1 MYCCTCILALFL
13 PSAVAFGVL
22 AGIVAA
28 ILCVASSSRVTLALC
43 LGLVVSCAHFYRYES
58 NRIPT
63 ACFDAPIKAS
73 GVITSFP
80 KSHEGVGGSSYLSF
94 DLDVRQSLPTECGSG
109 GKFRAY
115 ANSDEEAP
123 AIKIGDSVTGD
134 LRLRPLGS
142 LWNRGKLPSNVHA
155 LANKTSAL
163 ATVTDITAIEQQGSS
178 LSALRYRLS
187 QSISQYAKQAGAE
200 RLLQGLLLGR
210 QDALDPKDWLFLREF
225 GIVHVLVVSGV
236 HVSLVML
243 WMQSLLALPRR
254 FFVFRHDAGPGWVN
268 LTAVS
273 LLACGYV
280 LITGASLP
288 AQRALLMM
296 CVTQSMRVL
305 LWRVSPLSSVLASA
319 SLLITINPW
328 SALTSGFWLSVLLT
342 AIIIIE
348 TERQAE
354 NGPGNRILGWFRLT
368 CVLTLISS
376 ALSIFFFHQFS
387 VGAFIS
393 NLLIAPIFTAV
404 LLPVGLFG
412 LVMTEF
418 HREAGG
424 WLLGI
429 TADIVSEL
437 MGLMAAGAMSHLGQL
452 KSIFLQEGVLLFVAV
467 VILTTSLPKK
477 LATTAVLVLPLSLS
491 GSSHHSHTME
501 VVVADVGQGTLIL
514 VSKGDY
520 SLLYDTGGVGG
531 SGTSIAE
538 REVIP
543 WLKSRGVEEIDLL
556 VVSHGDLDHSGG
568 LSAVR
573 EYFDI
578 TQHWGFEGTPCV
590 AGRELSPSPGFIVS
604 VMMGRGTSASN
615 TNADSCVVLVEFHK
629 QWLLLAGDI
638 PSMAEFELIAGGFLP
653 HKIDILIAAHHGS
666 GTSSSQTFIDKAG
679 PTHTVFTTKRGNRFN
694 HPDSAVLQRFR
705 TAGTVLWDTAYN
717 GAVTFKLT
725 PSGGLSVRG
734 MRSAFSPYWA
744 QF

>member
-13 PSAVAFGVL
+13 PSAVALGAL

-28 ILCVASSSRVTLALC
+28 ILTVASSSRVTLALC

-58 NRIPT
+58 TRIPT
-63 ACFDAPIKAS
+63 ACFDAPVKAS

-94 DLDVRQSLPTECGSG
+94 DLDVRRSLPTECGSG

-115 ANSDEEAP
+115 ANSEEEAP
-123 AIKIGDSVTGD
+123 AIKIGDSITGD

-155 LANKTSAL
+155 LANKTSTL
-163 ATVTDITAIEQQGSS
+163 ANVTEITAIEQRGSS

-254 FFVFRHDAGPGWVN
+254 FFIFRNDAGPGWVN
-268 LTAVS
+268 LTTVS

-305 LWRVSPLSSVLASA
+305 MWRVSPLSSVLASA

-342 AIIIIE
+342 GIIIIE
-348 TERQAE
+348 TEREAE

-368 CVLTLISS
+368 LVLTLSS
-376 ALSIFFFHQFS
+376 SVLSIFFFHQFS

-412 LVMTEF
+412 LVMTEIY
-418 HREAGG
+418 REAGV

-437 MGLMAAGAMSHLGQL
+437 MGLMTAGAMSDLAQL
-452 KSIFLQEGVLLFVAV
+452 KFVFLHDGILLFVV
-467 VILTTSLPKK
+467 VAILTSSLPKRVAK
-477 LATTAVLVLPLSLS
+477 TFVLVLPLSLS
-491 GSSHHSHTME
+491 GSSQLSHTLE
-501 VVVADVGQGTLIL
+501 VVVADVGQGTLVV
-514 VSKGDY
+514 VSMGDY
-520 SLLYDTGGVGG
+520 TLLYDTGGVGG
-531 SGTSIAE
+531 LGASIAE

-543 WLKSRGVEEIDLL
+543 WLKSRGVAGIDLL

-590 AGRELSPSPGFIVS
+590 AGRELSPSPGFTVS
-604 VMMGRGTSASN
+604 VMMGTGTSASN

-638 PSMAEFELIAGGFLP
+638 PSMAEFELIAGGLLP

-694 HPDSAVLQRFR
+694 HPDSTVLQRFR
-705 TAGTVLWDTAYN
+705 TASTVLWDTAYN

-725 PSGGLSVRG
+725 PSRGLSVVG